1 MSLHGGPVH
10 LAARVVHVHIV
21 DLVVV
26 RARLV
31 VHVDNVPCE
40 PGPALL
46 VDCVL
51 VLLVL
56 FVPSLPVLIQLGADV
71 FGHPHA
77 AKLDIFNISEPS
89 LIH

>member
-10 LAARVVHVHIV
+10 LAARVVDVHIV
-21 DLVVV
+21 VHV
-26 RARLV
+26 RLV
-31 VHVDNVPCE
+31 VHVDDVPCE

-71 FGHPHA
+71 FGHSHA
-77 AKLDIFNISEPS
+77 AK
-89 LIH
+89 

>member
-10 LAARVVHVHIV
+10 LVAHIV
-21 DLVVV
+21 DIHIVDHVVV

-31 VHVDNVPCE
+31 VHVDDVPCE

-51 VLLVL
+51 VLFVL
-56 FVPSLPVLIQLGADV
+56 SVPVLIQLGADV
-71 FGHPHA
+71 FGHPHT
-77 AKLDIFNISEPS
+77 AKMRYFQ
-89 LIH
+89 

>member
-10 LAARVVHVHIV
+10 LAAHVVHVHIV
-21 DLVVV
+21 DLIVV
-26 RARLV
+26 RVRLV
-31 VHVDNVPCE
+31 VHVDDVPCE
-40 PGPALL
+40 PRPALL

-77 AKLDIFNISEPS
+77 AKYSIFQS
-89 LIH
+89 LH